1 MENFDLASLS
11 STFTDS
17 SVHYVSA
24 HAQEKVVSGQKQLV
38 DATLAA
44 CGVDGEIGVAVAGDL
59 KALAAGA
66 MRSIGRVNWLVHG
79 PIYESMGADLLAK
92 DDEL

>member
-1 MENFDLASLS
+1 
-11 STFTDS
+11 
-17 SVHYVSA
+17 
-24 HAQEKVVSGQKQLV
+24 
-38 DATLAA
+38 
-44 CGVDGEIGVAVAGDL
+44 VDGEIGVAVAGDL